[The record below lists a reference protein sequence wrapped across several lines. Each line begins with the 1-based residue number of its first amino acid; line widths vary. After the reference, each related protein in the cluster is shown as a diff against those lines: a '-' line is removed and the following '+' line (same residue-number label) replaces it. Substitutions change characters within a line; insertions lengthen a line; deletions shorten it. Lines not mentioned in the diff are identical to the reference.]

1 MIGRILGN
9 YRIVE
14 KIGEGGMGAVYRAV
28 DLMLEREVAIKAI
41 RPELSREPQIVERFR
56 AEARTLAR
64 VSHPAIANVY
74 AFFYEED
81 ELFLALEFVRG
92 RTLSRV
98 LQEGGAIPWQ
108 SAVQLL
114 ASAMEGIEQAHRT
127 GIVHRDLKPDNLML
141 TEAGTL
147 KVMDFGIARV
157 MGSGHLT
164 RTGLLVGTLRY
175 MSPEQIQG
183 EEVDGRTDVYA
194 LGAVLY
200 EMLTGHTPFEGASD
214 YAILRAQI
222 EDNPRPPGEHVPTL
236 PWWLDRAVLK
246 SLAKQPAERF
256 QTVDEMRLCMLR
268 QGETQQSVLPAAA
281 GAAGAAAIADL
292 PTLVT
297 PPGGRRLTPPPAPP
311 GTPPPA
317 GPGHTTAAS
326 PGTPRVTLPVPAP
339 PGAAQV
345 LAAPALPT
353 PPPAPTSY
361 RPVELGRK
369 GAGNRNLVIA
379 AAAIAV
385 FLGLAATGIWLL
397 ASFLG
402 KRGQAADATQP
413 ATAAQQGGPA
423 DAPASPSTAAGKVPS
438 ATYQPP
444 APLDATPSSEP
455 AATPPKVLPPRTL
468 PPVTGPAPAPPEPVA
483 APDAGEQPAATPAP
497 EGATPG
503 DIRTPAEE
511 EPPIGPLPFQQLHHL
526 AADINAR
533 SAELVDKYKDFLS
546 KKENAGSELTQ
557 SDQQLRDNLA
567 EFQDAAE
574 TFDKQFQVGRWGR
587 MFGHRADDQ
596 LKTRENFRRLATLGA
611 QVERLMNEV
620 RPGPEVRQAWLEVRK
635 RWRHAGRIVAGL

>member
-1 MIGRILGN
+1 MIGRIVGN

-28 DLMLEREVAIKAI
+28 DQMLEREVAIKAI
-41 RPELSREPQIVERFR
+41 RPELAREPQIVERFR

-74 AFFYEED
+74 AFFYEQD

-98 LQEGGAIPWQ
+98 LQEGGALPWQ

-157 MGSGHLT
+157 IGSGHLT

-214 YAILRAQI
+214 YAILKAQI

-268 QGETQQSVLPAAA
+268 QGETQQSVLPAA
-281 GAAGAAAIADL
+281 GRAAIAEL

-297 PPGGRRLTPPPAPP
+297 PPGGRRITPPPAAAA
-311 GTPPPA
+311 TPPPA

-326 PGTPRVTLPVPAP
+326 PGPPRFTLPVPAP
-339 PGAAQV
+339 AGAAQV
-345 LAAPALPT
+345 LASPAPALGA
-353 PPPAPTSY
+353 PPPAATSY

-369 GAGNRNLVIA
+369 GAGSRNLAIA
-379 AAAIAV
+379 AAIVA
-385 FLGLAATGIWLL
+385 FLVLAAAGIWLL
-397 ASFLG
+397 STFLG
-402 KRGQAADATQP
+402 KRAQAPDATQT
-413 ATAAQQGGPA
+413 ASAAQQSNLA
-423 DAPASPSTAAGKVPS
+423 DAPATPSTATRKGPS
-438 ATYQPP
+438 QTEQSP
-444 APLDATPSSEP
+444 PLDATPAGEP
-455 AATPPKVLPPRTL
+455 AATPPKTVPRTL
-468 PPVTGPAPAPPEPVA
+468 SPVPAPNPAPPQPA
-483 APDAGEQPAATPAP
+483 AVPDTDQQPAATAAP
-497 EGATPG
+497 EGATSA
-503 DIRTPAEE
+503 DIHAPAEE

-526 AADINAR
+526 AAEIDAR

-557 SDQQLRDNLA
+557 SDQQLRDDLA

-587 MFGHRADDQ
+587 MFGHNPDD
-596 LKTRENFRRLATLGA
+596 LRKTHENFRRLATLGA

-620 RPGPEVRQAWLEVRK
+620 RPGPEVRQAWMEVRK